1 MYIYDDL
8 TPALKDILLN
18 FTRGYTLWVSFE
30 VDASKVDGIREKWIE
45 TCGTNLPAW
54 KRQDRKQ
61 KGLPNAWAA
70 AAPVLGYPNKR
81 QVILMATEQ
90 ALDFPESDLG
100 RQKWIRRLPEFSDFV
115 MVREARERG
124 DCAWTWR
131 IQERVLGL
139 LEKQLV
145 AMVKAGDRSAVAT
158 ETRHMAALYPMFGG
172 VRRQLARMIKS
183 SGKLWAATQPSP
195 WPGQTADKLP
205 MMIGFKGRQRPG
217 KEEAGSSGGKCDND
231 RREFKQ

>member
-1 MYIYDDL
+1 MHVCNDL
-8 TPALKDILLN
+8 TSALRRILNN
-18 FTRGYTLWVSFE
+18 FIKGYTLWVSFE

-70 AAPVLGYPNKR
+70 AAPVFGYPNKR

-90 ALDFPESDLG
+90 ALDFPDSDLG
-100 RQKWIRRLPEFSDFV
+100 RQKWNRRLPEFSEFV

-124 DCAWTWR
+124 DYAWTWR
-131 IQERVLGL
+131 IQNRVLGL

-145 AMVKAGDRSAVAT
+145 TLVKAGDGRGVGR
-158 ETRHMAALYPMFGG
+158 ETRQMAALYPMCGG
-172 VRRQLARMIKS
+172 VRRQLVRMIKS
-183 SGKLWAATQPSP
+183 AGKLWVATQRTP
-195 WPGQTADKLP
+195 WPGLTANDLP
-205 MMIGFKGRQRPG
+205 KMGGFK
-217 KEEAGSSGGKCDND
+217 S
-231 RREFKQ
+231 